1 MPQTEQNYK
10 NHARLLPAFHYFVLP
25 ILFLNVLNVV
35 RLVWVDPSL
44 STGFALLVAAALLM
58 TALLA
63 RTMALKAQDRIIRL
77 EMRLRMH
84 DVLPADLQGR
94 MAELTP
100 EHLIGLR
107 FAGDAELP
115 ELVRQ
120 ALGGTLTTTK
130 SIKQAVKVWQA
141 DNLRV

>member
-1 MPQTEQNYK
+1 MSQSAQNYK
-10 NHARLLPAFHYFVLP
+10 NHARILPAFHYFVLP
-25 ILFLNVLNVV
+25 ILLLNVLNVV

-63 RTMALKAQDRIIRL
+63 RIMALKAQDLVIRL
-77 EMRLRMH
+77 EMRLRMR
-84 DVLPADLQGR
+84 DVLPPDLHGR
-94 MAELTP
+94 INELTP
-100 EHLIGLR
+100 EHMIGLR

-130 SIKQAVKVWQA
+130 SVKQAVKVWQA